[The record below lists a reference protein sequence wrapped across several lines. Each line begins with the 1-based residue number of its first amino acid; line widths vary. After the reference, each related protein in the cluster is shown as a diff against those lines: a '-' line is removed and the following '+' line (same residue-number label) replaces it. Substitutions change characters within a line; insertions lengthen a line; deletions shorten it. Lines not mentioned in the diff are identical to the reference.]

1 MSRNGLK
8 FFTWGVRELWRLKGG
23 RRRASECVS
32 VVVLQFKVTVRTRV
46 DGHIVSH
53 VMISA
58 RSRSRDKKQFQFG
71 TGIILLNGS
80 DINIYSYEY

>member
-58 RSRSRDKKQFQFG
+58 RSRSRDKKAISVWHRDHLAQRV
-71 TGIILLNGS
+71 
-80 DINIYSYEY
+80 